1 MIVTVNDFSI
11 GGIEPHSPQSLFM
24 GTNGSN
30 TGNLRLN
37 GISGSVGA
45 GTATFDSSTVAH
57 LAVSGNGVFTNA
69 GSSTLVID
77 PISVSGNGFLRNL
90 TNPSGRM
97 DLGAG
102 QHQIGDSG
110 RMDNTGILQLPGT
123 LTLRNNSEVLNDSS
137 GDFSNSGGQFF
148 IANTSK
154 FENKGSFTH
163 SAGLMQTTSAGQLLN
178 SDTFSI
184 TGGNLLLLG
193 TTQSLNTD
201 NFSQTSG
208 NTDIGSGF
216 FVNSNT
222 FNNIGNYN
230 HNGSTTNINN
240 DATLLND
247 FFYTH
252 NDGALTVHAGGQFT
266 NGLINTFNGGTVQV
280 SAGGTLQ
287 GSGTVRSNV
296 NNTGGTVGP
305 GNSPGT
311 LTVDSN
317 YTQGSGGT
325 LAMEIDSLLS
335 FDVLDISGIA
345 ALDGILDLTV
355 DAGYAASAMDGD
367 SFTIVEWDSFSGAFA
382 TVNGLNF
389 ATGKFFTLHYGESGL
404 TLTVNAQTVVGVPEP
419 GTIALFGLGV
429 AGIGFARRRRQRS

>member
-1 MIVTVNDFSI
+1 
-11 GGIEPHSPQSLFM
+11 
-24 GTNGSN
+24 
-30 TGNLRLN
+30 
-37 GISGSVGA
+37 
-45 GTATFDSSTVAH
+45 
-57 LAVSGNGVFTNA
+57 VFTNA
-69 GSSTLVID
+69 GSSTLAID
-77 PISVSGNGFLRNL
+77 RISVSGNGFLRNL

-102 QHQIGDSG
+102 QHQIEDSG
-110 RMDNTGILQLPGT
+110 GMDNTGILQLSGT
-123 LTLRNNSEVLNDSS
+123 LTLRNNSEVLNDSP

-148 IANTSK
+148 IANTNK

-184 TGGNLLLLG
+184 TGGNRLLLG

-240 DATLLND
+240 GAILLND

-266 NGLINTFNGGTVQV
+266 NSLINTLNGGTVQV
-280 SAGGTLQ
+280 SAGGTLNGT
-287 GSGTVRSNV
+287 GSTSLN
-296 NNTGGTVGP
+296 
-305 GNSPGT
+305 
-311 LTVDSN
+311 
-317 YTQGSGGT
+317 GGT
-325 LAMEIDSLLS
+325 LVM
-335 FDVLDISGIA
+335 
-345 ALDGILDLTV
+345 
-355 DAGYAASAMDGD
+355 
-367 SFTIVEWDSFSGAFA
+367 
-382 TVNGLNF
+382 NGLMVQSGV
-389 ATGKFFTLHYGESGL
+389 TITDSTL
-404 TLTVNAQTVVGVPEP
+404 
-419 GTIALFGLGV
+419 
-429 AGIGFARRRRQRS
+429 

>member
-11 GGIEPHSPQSLFM
+11 GGFEPHSPQSLFM
-24 GTNGSN
+24 STNGSN
-30 TGNLRLN
+30 TGTLRLN
-37 GISGSVGA
+37 GISGSVSA
-45 GTATFDSSTVAH
+45 GTAAFDSSTVAH

-77 PISVSGNGFLRNL
+77 RISVSGNGFPRNL

-97 DLGAG
+97 DLGVG
-102 QHQIGDSG
+102 QHQIGDPG
-110 RMDNTGILQLPGT
+110 KMDNTGILQLSGT
-123 LTLRNNSEVLNDSS
+123 LTLRNNSKVLNYSS

-148 IANTSK
+148 IANTNK

-184 TGGNLLLLG
+184 TGGNRLLLG

-201 NFSQTSG
+201 NFAQTSG

-240 DATLLND
+240 GAILLND

-266 NGLINTFNGGTVQV
+266 NGLINTFNYGTVQV
-280 SAGGTLQ
+280 SAGGTL
-287 GSGTVRSNV
+287 SGTGSTSLN
-296 NNTGGTVGP
+296 GGRWS
-305 GNSPGT
+305 SP
-311 LTVDSN
+311 
-317 YTQGSGGT
+317 
-325 LAMEIDSLLS
+325 A
-335 FDVLDISGIA
+335 
-345 ALDGILDLTV
+345 
-355 DAGYAASAMDGD
+355 
-367 SFTIVEWDSFSGAFA
+367 
-382 TVNGLNF
+382 
-389 ATGKFFTLHYGESGL
+389 
-404 TLTVNAQTVVGVPEP
+404 
-419 GTIALFGLGV
+419 
-429 AGIGFARRRRQRS
+429 

>member
-1 MIVTVNDFSI
+1 
-11 GGIEPHSPQSLFM
+11 
-24 GTNGSN
+24 
-30 TGNLRLN
+30 
-37 GISGSVGA
+37 
-45 GTATFDSSTVAH
+45 
-57 LAVSGNGVFTNA
+57 VFTNA
-69 GSSTLVID
+69 GSSTLAID
-77 PISVSGNGFLRNL
+77 RISVSGNGFLRNL

-102 QHQIGDSG
+102 QHQIEDSG
-110 RMDNTGILQLPGT
+110 GMDNTGILQLSGT
-123 LTLRNNSEVLNDSS
+123 LTLRNNSEVLNDSP

-148 IANTSK
+148 IANTNK

-240 DATLLND
+240 GAILLND

-266 NGLINTFNGGTVQV
+266 NSLINTLNGGTVQV
-280 SAGGTLQ
+280 SAGGTLNGTGSTSLNGGTLVMNGLMVQSGVTITDSTLQ
-287 GSGTVRSNV
+287 GSGTVRSHV

-305 GNSPGT
+305 GNSPDT
-311 LTVDSN
+311 LTVDGN

-335 FDVLDISGIA
+335 CDVLDISGIA